1 MIIVGHRS
9 QTIKWHYNCKLL
21 DHRDR
26 IFSLNT
32 LSGTEDT
39 LQNCLKKEG
48 KGREG
53 ERKEKEMRTTIKE
66 NIFFKCIKNEWTFQI
81 AWKEEMIFF
90 KWVFRVNFKRWGEGM
105 EETIPGCGNR
115 CNAEKWKNNTKKLR
129 KYWWGGKKNNE

>member
-39 LQNCLKKEG
+39 LQNCLKKEE

-66 NIFFKCIKNEWTFQI
+66 NIFLKCIKNE
-81 AWKEEMIFF
+81 
-90 KWVFRVNFKRWGEGM
+90 
-105 EETIPGCGNR
+105 
-115 CNAEKWKNNTKKLR
+115 
-129 KYWWGGKKNNE
+129 